1 MTKLSLIT
9 AAILAASITPAL
21 ADGKQAT
28 LASVN
33 MVIANTECG
42 LDLPNWSP
50 AAAAES
56 LEFTGVS
63 AEQWANSVGDMASIR
78 AAEMYANKS
87 IVRFCVRMAQIYAG
101 AK

>member
-1 MTKLSLIT
+1 MFKTLIT
-9 AAILAASITPAL
+9 AAILAASITQAL

-33 MVIANTECG
+33 MVIAQTECG
-42 LDLPNWSP
+42 LDLPSWSP
-50 AAAAES
+50 ASAAES

-63 AEQWANSVGDMASIR
+63 AEQWANSVGDMAAIT
-78 AAEMYANKS
+78 AANMYANKS
-87 IVRFCVRMAQIYAG
+87 IGRFCVRMAQIYAG

>member
-1 MTKLSLIT
+1 MFKG
-9 AAILAASITPAL
+9 AVLAALVATPAL

-42 LDLPNWSP
+42 LDLPSWSP
-50 AAAAES
+50 ASAAES

-63 AEQWANSVGDMASIR
+63 AEQWANSVGDMAAIT
-78 AAEMYANKS
+78 AANMYANKS
-87 IVRFCVRMAQIYAG
+87 IGRFCVRMAEIYGG
-101 AK
+101 AR